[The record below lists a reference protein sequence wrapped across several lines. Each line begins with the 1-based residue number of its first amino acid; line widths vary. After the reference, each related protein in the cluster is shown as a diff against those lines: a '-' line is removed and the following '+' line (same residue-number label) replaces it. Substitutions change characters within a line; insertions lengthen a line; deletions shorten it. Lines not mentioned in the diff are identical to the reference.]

1 MRRITSLLLSAALA
15 AAMLTGCGGAK
26 PAEAPATTEPPKAA
40 ETPKPPE
47 QKLFQVGL
55 TQIVEHPSL
64 DVVRKG
70 VIDGLKE
77 AGFEEGKQLE
87 IEFQSAQGEMPVAQQ
102 IASKFVSDKKDI
114 IIALATPSAQAAAQ
128 ATTEIPVVFG
138 TVTDPV
144 GAGLVDSFAQPG
156 TNVTGTSDM
165 APVKEQLA
173 LFAKL
178 GTQVQKVG
186 MIYNAGEANSVT
198 TVTQAKEAAEELGL
212 TIVEATVAN
221 AAEVQQ
227 AAQSLIGRV
236 DAFYLITDNTLAQ
249 GVQSVIALAEQKKLP
264 TISVEQSYVDQ
275 GALATLGF
283 DYYKLGKQTGALA
296 AEVLK
301 GKKPADLPVQTSE
314 ELTLVINTRAAE
326 AIGLEIPADLLKQ
339 AQQVEK

>member
-1 MRRITSLLLSAALA
+1 MRRLASLLLTVALTAAV
-15 AAMLTGCGGAK
+15 LTGCGGAK
-26 PAEAPATTEPPKAA
+26 PAATEAPKT
-40 ETPKPPE
+40 ETPKAEAPKAPE
-47 QKLFQVGL
+47 TKVFQVGL

-64 DVVRKG
+64 DTVRNG
-70 VIDGLKE
+70 ILEGLKE
-77 AGFEEGKQLE
+77 AGFEDGKQLR
-87 IEFQSAQGEMPVAQQ
+87 IDFQSAQGEMPIAQQ
-102 IASKFVSDKKDI
+102 IAQKFVSDKKDI

-128 ATTEIPVVFG
+128 ATKEIPIIFG

-144 GAGLVDSFAQPG
+144 GAGLVNSLEKPG

-165 APVKEQLA
+165 TPVQEQLS

-178 GTQVQKVG
+178 GTKVQKVG

-198 TVTQAKEAAEELGL
+198 TVEMAKEAAKGLNL

-221 AAEVQQ
+221 AGEVQQ

-236 DAFYLITDNTLAQ
+236 DGLYLITDNTLAQ
-249 GVQSVIALAEQKKLP
+249 GVQSVIALANQKGLP

-275 GALATLGF
+275 GALATYGF
-283 DYYKLGKQTGALA
+283 DYFEFGKLTGQLA

-301 GKKPADLPVQTSE
+301 GKNPADLPVQTSKD
-314 ELTLVINTRAAE
+314 LTLVINTKTAK
-326 AIGLEIPADLLKQ
+326 AIGLEIPADVLKA